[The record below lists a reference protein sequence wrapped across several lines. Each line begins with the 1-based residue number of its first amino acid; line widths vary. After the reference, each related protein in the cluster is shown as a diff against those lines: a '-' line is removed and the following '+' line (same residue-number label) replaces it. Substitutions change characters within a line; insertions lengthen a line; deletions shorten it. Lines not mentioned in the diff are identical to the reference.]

1 MEHIRHILLATLL
14 CALVLSLG
22 CQKAAPDQPLTGS
35 GGDTAA
41 DDAAIEQG
49 LDNAAAIEEELA
61 PGEDL
66 DEDFIGGLDW

>member
-1 MEHIRHILLATLL
+1 MENIQHILLATLL

-22 CQKAAPDQPLTGS
+22 CQKAAQPQTGGS
-35 GGDTAA
+35 DTAV

-49 LDNAAAIEEELA
+49 LDDAAAIEEELA

>member
-1 MEHIRHILLATLL
+1 MRMMMSVLVL

-22 CQKAAPDQPLTGS
+22 CQKVAPQPQTG
-35 GGDTAA
+35 GGSDTVA